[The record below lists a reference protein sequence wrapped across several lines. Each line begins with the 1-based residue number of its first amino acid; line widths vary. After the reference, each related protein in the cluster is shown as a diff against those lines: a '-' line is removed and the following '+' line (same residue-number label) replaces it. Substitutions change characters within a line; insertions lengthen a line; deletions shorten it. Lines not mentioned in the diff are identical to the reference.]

1 MPDGMKRVGLV
12 SRPNLPDDR
21 CPDGAMGVS
30 AGAIPPTS
38 ENRAA
43 LEKTLAA
50 RFSNPQDT
58 ELFMLA
64 IDGSQDGIWD
74 WDVEKNTLY
83 LSNRHGKIFA
93 YPKQEMPDIFDNWEA
108 LIHADDVDRH
118 RDAMA
123 AHLKGDRDYHS
134 AEFRMRR
141 KDGAWSWMCVR
152 GPGIRGADGRVRRV
166 ACAASDIAERKAFE
180 YARVDAE
187 KRARQA
193 QNRLADAIN
202 VYADGFALFDSGD
215 RLELSNEQL
224 AAAFGQSAGRIT
236 EGVRF

>member
-1 MPDGMKRVGLV
+1 
-12 SRPNLPDDR
+12 
-21 CPDGAMGVS
+21 MGVS
-30 AGAIPPTS
+30 AGGIPPTS

-43 LEKTLAA
+43 HEITLAA

-83 LSNRHGKIFA
+83 LSNRHGEILA
-93 YPKQEMPDIFDNWEA
+93 YPKREMPDISDNWEA

-123 AHLKGDRDYHS
+123 AHLKDDRDYHS

-141 KDGAWSWMCVR
+141 KDGAWSWMYVR
-152 GPGIRGADGRVRRV
+152 GPGIRGADGRV
-166 ACAASDIAERKAFE
+166 I
-180 YARVDAE
+180 
-187 KRARQA
+187 
-193 QNRLADAIN
+193 
-202 VYADGFALFDSGD
+202 
-215 RLELSNEQL
+215 
-224 AAAFGQSAGRIT
+224 
-236 EGVRF
+236 

>member
-12 SRPNLPDDR
+12 SRPDLPDDR

-30 AGAIPPTS
+30 AGGIPPTS

-64 IDGSQDGIWD
+64 IDGSQDGSGTGMLRNTPC
-74 WDVEKNTLY
+74 VCQTVTEKSSPIRSRRRPT
-83 LSNRHGKIFA
+83 F
-93 YPKQEMPDIFDNWEA
+93 FDNWEA

-141 KDGAWSWMCVR
+141 KDGAWSWMYVR

-166 ACAASDIAERKAFE
+166 AGAASDITERKAVE

-215 RLELSNEQL
+215 RLELYNEQL